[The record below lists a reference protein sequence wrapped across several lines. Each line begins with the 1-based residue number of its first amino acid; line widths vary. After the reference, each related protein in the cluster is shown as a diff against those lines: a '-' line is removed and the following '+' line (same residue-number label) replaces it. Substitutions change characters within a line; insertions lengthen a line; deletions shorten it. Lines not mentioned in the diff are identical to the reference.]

1 MKRLAIALVLAAAC
15 SGGKSN
21 TPTPPPGSDMPTPT
35 EPPPTDPGSGYT
47 TPPADAGSG
56 PQQGPADAGSGP
68 QQGPAD
74 GGGAPSG
81 GGPKLHAKCGP
92 GDSCGEGTCVTYYGI
107 AGPRGPQFKTCE
119 IKCDKTTKCPTGT
132 KCSTV
137 ADGPG
142 QVCN

>member
-1 MKRLAIALVLAAAC
+1 MKRLAIALVFAAAC
-15 SGGKSN
+15 SGGSSN
-21 TPTPPPGSDMPTPT
+21 TPTNPPPAGSDMPTPT
-35 EPPPTDPGSGYT
+35 EPGSGYG
-47 TPPADAGSG
+47 TPTPADAGSG

-74 GGGAPSG
+74 AGGAPSS

-92 GDSCGEGTCVTYYGI
+92 GDACGEGTCVSYYGI